1 MHMNDRIALRAPRTQ
16 RPVRA
21 VLVVLSGVLLVIV
34 GLLGMHTLSGASA
47 DASHTTSGVAALSV
61 GGTAHGGQHG
71 PTGATIAGGENFAA
85 HQIADTAHADALHDP
100 PPAGDTAPGHEAM
113 AAACALAL
121 IVGMLLLVI
130 PRSETATRTL
140 RDRATAAAASVRAA
154 LPAPTPSLIV
164 LSISRT

>member
-1 MHMNDRIALRAPRTQ
+1 MNDGIAPRGPQAQ

-21 VLVVLSGVLLVIV
+21 ILVALTGVLLVIV

-47 DASHTTSGVAALSV
+47 DAAHATTGAVALSA
-61 GGTAHGGQHG
+61 GGTAQGEPHGQ
-71 PTGATIAGGENFAA
+71 TAATIAGGETAAEHPIADAA
-85 HQIADTAHADALHDP
+85 HAGALHEP
-100 PPAGDTAPGHEAM
+100 LPASHEEPGHDAM

-130 PRSETATRTL
+130 PRSGTAASAL
-140 RDRATAAAASVRAA
+140 RFRAVTAAATVRAA